1 MCTIQR
7 PALLRILTQTMLCE
21 CMLCENGWPSPTP
34 CWKSLHRHSTLT
46 VRASLGSVDAWRF
59 SVILHVCVFCVS
71 LFVLLQDTARMS
83 ASFCIWPSRRALAE
97 VLFLA
102 ESLGPPL

>member
-1 MCTIQR
+1 M
-7 PALLRILTQTMLCE
+7 
-21 CMLCENGWPSPTP
+21 
-34 CWKSLHRHSTLT
+34 
-46 VRASLGSVDAWRF
+46 
-59 SVILHVCVFCVS
+59 ILHVCVFCVS
-71 LFVLLQDTARMS
+71 LFILLQDTARMF

>member
-1 MCTIQR
+1 M
-7 PALLRILTQTMLCE
+7 
-21 CMLCENGWPSPTP
+21 
-34 CWKSLHRHSTLT
+34 
-46 VRASLGSVDAWRF
+46 
-59 SVILHVCVFCVS
+59 ILHACVFCVS
-71 LFVLLQDTARMS
+71 LFILLQDTARMF